1 MARKKT
7 VLLMTVG
14 TGVGGEEH
22 KKSLAHGIM
31 SSVEHHNPEKI
42 IFFGSEESRD
52 TIFFIE
58 DELNEDYDGY
68 EFIQIDN
75 VDNFKEYFYGIK
87 EKAEEFSDE
96 KVIIDYTSG
105 TKTMSVAAAFTSMVC
120 HNKLVSVVGQR
131 EKGTVN
137 KGTESIRTQNI
148 YPVYDELIIEK
159 VKDLFNSNR
168 FEAGKLLLSDI
179 VESSDKE
186 LYNQLFDI
194 YYNFDNIN
202 YDNALK
208 LFDEN
213 FLNKIREKWPVL
225 SNKFSENRSALFNM
239 KTIDVDKVDLGKKPW
254 KNKKYRRR
262 CYYILASLLNN
273 AKRRFNEGKYDD
285 AIARLYRSFELIAQ
299 IRLREKYNINTSKV
313 DLDYLKKR
321 GLTDEYLN
329 TLDSCKYDLNDDV
342 KIGLAKAYDLLEKL
356 NDSLGIFYAEHYNE
370 INQCSSFRNKSIL
383 AHGLNFQTKE
393 NYESFE
399 KLVLDAASILTNDLE
414 KYLNQ
419 TKFPNIR

>member
-31 SSVEHHNPEKI
+31 SSVEHHNPEEI
-42 IFFGSEESRD
+42 IFFGSEESKD

-58 DELNEDYDGY
+58 DELNEDYNGY

-137 KGTESIRTQNI
+137 PGTESIRTQNI

-186 LYNQLFDI
+186 LYAHLFDI

-208 LFDEN
+208 LFDED
-213 FLNKIREKWPVL
+213 FLNKIREKWPEKVG
-225 SNKFSENRSALFNM
+225 NK
-239 KTIDVDKVDLGKKPW
+239 
-254 KNKKYRRR
+254 
-262 CYYILASLLNN
+262 
-273 AKRRFNEGKYDD
+273 
-285 AIARLYRSFELIAQ
+285 
-299 IRLREKYNINTSKV
+299 
-313 DLDYLKKR
+313 
-321 GLTDEYLN
+321 
-329 TLDSCKYDLNDDV
+329 
-342 KIGLAKAYDLLEKL
+342 
-356 NDSLGIFYAEHYNE
+356 
-370 INQCSSFRNKSIL
+370 
-383 AHGLNFQTKE
+383 
-393 NYESFE
+393 
-399 KLVLDAASILTNDLE
+399 
-414 KYLNQ
+414 
-419 TKFPNIR
+419 